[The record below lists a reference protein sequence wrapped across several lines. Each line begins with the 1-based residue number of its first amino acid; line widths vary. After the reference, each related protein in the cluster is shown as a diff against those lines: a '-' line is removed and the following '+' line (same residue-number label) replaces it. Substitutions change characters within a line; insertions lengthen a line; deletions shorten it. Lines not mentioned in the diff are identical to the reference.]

1 MREILKINYNEKLT
15 LYFVGN
21 GKFVLQQKNEEISS
35 DSIYNVSSKWE
46 KQDGKTITFS
56 DMKGKVLVTAM
67 IFTSCKTA
75 CPRLTAEMRTISQ
88 KVGKTNPEDIQYV
101 LISIDPKNDTP
112 QVMKAYLDTNKFD
125 EKQWTFIRSNEDDT
139 RELANV
145 IAVKY
150 KEISPIEF
158 SHSNIIS
165 VYSKKGT
172 LAYQKEGLD
181 SGDDDLVKEIK
192 KQIEL

>member
-1 MREILKINYNEKLT
+1 MKNLLYILLT
-15 LYFVGN
+15 MASLSCS
-21 GKFVLQQKNEEISS
+21 KKNEEISP

-145 IAVKY
+145 MAVKY

>member
-1 MREILKINYNEKLT
+1 
-15 LYFVGN
+15 
-21 GKFVLQQKNEEISS
+21 
-35 DSIYNVSSKWE
+35 
-46 KQDGKTITFS
+46 
-56 DMKGKVLVTAM
+56 MKGKVLVTAM

-125 EKQWTFIRSNEDDT
+125 KKQWTFIRSNEDDT

-145 IAVKY
+145 MAVKY

>member
-1 MREILKINYNEKLT
+1 M
-15 LYFVGN
+15 
-21 GKFVLQQKNEEISS
+21 
-35 DSIYNVSSKWE
+35 
-46 KQDGKTITFS
+46 
-56 DMKGKVLVTAM
+56 
-67 IFTSCKTA
+67 C
-75 CPRLTAEMRTISQ
+75 

-145 IAVKY
+145 MAVKY

>member
-1 MREILKINYNEKLT
+1 MASLSCNK
-15 LYFVGN
+15 
-21 GKFVLQQKNEEISS
+21 KNEEISP

-145 IAVKY
+145 MAVKY

>member
-1 MREILKINYNEKLT
+1 MASLSCSK
-15 LYFVGN
+15 
-21 GKFVLQQKNEEISS
+21 KNEEISP

-75 CPRLTAEMRTISQ
+75 CTRLTAEMRTISQ

-145 IAVKY
+145 MAVKY

>member
-1 MREILKINYNEKLT
+1 MASLSCNK
-15 LYFVGN
+15 
-21 GKFVLQQKNEEISS
+21 KNEEISP

-101 LISIDPKNDTP
+101 LISIDPKTDTP

-145 IAVKY
+145 MAVKY

>member
-1 MREILKINYNEKLT
+1 MAT
-15 LYFVGN
+15 LSCS
-21 GKFVLQQKNEEISS
+21 KKNEEISP

-150 KEISPIEF
+150 KEICPIEF

>member
-1 MREILKINYNEKLT
+1 MASLSCSK
-15 LYFVGN
+15 
-21 GKFVLQQKNEEISS
+21 KNEEISP

-46 KQDGKTITFS
+46 KQDGKTITLS

-145 IAVKY
+145 MAVKY

>member
-1 MREILKINYNEKLT
+1 MKNLLYILLAMAT
-15 LYFVGN
+15 LSCS
-21 GKFVLQQKNEEISS
+21 KKNEEISP

-56 DMKGKVLVTAM
+56 DMKGKVLVTVM

-101 LISIDPKNDTP
+101 LISIDPKTDTP

-145 IAVKY
+145 MAVKY

>member
-1 MREILKINYNEKLT
+1 MKNLLYILLVMASLSCSK
-15 LYFVGN
+15 
-21 GKFVLQQKNEEISS
+21 KNEEISP

-75 CPRLTAEMRTISQ
+75 CPRLTAEMKTISQ

-145 IAVKY
+145 MAVKY

>member
-1 MREILKINYNEKLT
+1 ML
-15 LYFVGN
+15 
-21 GKFVLQQKNEEISS
+21 SS
-35 DSIYNVSSKWE
+35 
-46 KQDGKTITFS
+46 
-56 DMKGKVLVTAM
+56 
-67 IFTSCKTA
+67 
-75 CPRLTAEMRTISQ
+75 
-88 KVGKTNPEDIQYV
+88 
-101 LISIDPKNDTP
+101 LISYWQRGRRGHDII
-112 QVMKAYLDTNKFD
+112 

-145 IAVKY
+145 MAVKY

>member
-1 MREILKINYNEKLT
+1 MASLSCSK
-15 LYFVGN
+15 
-21 GKFVLQQKNEEISS
+21 KNEEISS

-145 IAVKY
+145 MAVKY

-192 KQIEL
+192 KQIKL

>member
-1 MREILKINYNEKLT
+1 MKNLLYILLEMASLSCSK
-15 LYFVGN
+15 
-21 GKFVLQQKNEEISS
+21 KNEEISP

-145 IAVKY
+145 MAVKY

>member
-1 MREILKINYNEKLT
+1 MKNLLYILLVMASLSCSK
-15 LYFVGN
+15 
-21 GKFVLQQKNEEISS
+21 KNEEISP

-145 IAVKY
+145 MAVKY

>member
-1 MREILKINYNEKLT
+1 MKNFLYILLAMASLSCSK
-15 LYFVGN
+15 
-21 GKFVLQQKNEEISS
+21 KNEEISP

-75 CPRLTAEMRTISQ
+75 CPRLTAEMKTISQ

-145 IAVKY
+145 MAVKY